1 MMLLAL
7 GRSPFLMSACAGPA
21 LMGFSFP
28 VAGLKLKLSEMIPI
42 LMPAPVKL
50 PLPPR
55 ALAD

>member
-1 MMLLAL
+1 
-7 GRSPFLMSACAGPA
+7 MSACEGPA

-28 VAGLKLKLSEMIPI
+28 VAGLKLKLSEIEIPI

-55 ALAD
+55 ALAGS